1 MQTVNIGII
10 GGGTVGGGVVRALRR
25 NGALMASRLD
35 VRLRVA
41 RIAVR
46 SRRKKR
52 AVKLPADLLTTDWRE
67 IVEDPKIDLVVE
79 LMGRTWC
86 SPPCARAS
94 RW

>member
-1 MQTVNIGII
+1 MRTVNIGII
-10 GGGTVGGGVVRALRR
+10 GGGTVGGGVVQALRR
-25 NGALMASRLD
+25 NGALMASRLG

-52 AVKLPADLLTTDWRE
+52 AVKLPAALLTTDWRE

-79 LMGRTWC
+79 LMG
-86 SPPCARAS
+86 
-94 RW
+94 

>member
-1 MQTVNIGII
+1 MRTVNIGII

-25 NGALMASRLD
+25 NGALMASRLG

-52 AVKLPADLLTTDWRE
+52 AVKLPTAFSTVKALAD
-67 IVEDPKIDLVVE
+67 
-79 LMGRTWC
+79 C
-86 SPPCARAS
+86 SWKNPRSRITRSARRS
-94 RW
+94 